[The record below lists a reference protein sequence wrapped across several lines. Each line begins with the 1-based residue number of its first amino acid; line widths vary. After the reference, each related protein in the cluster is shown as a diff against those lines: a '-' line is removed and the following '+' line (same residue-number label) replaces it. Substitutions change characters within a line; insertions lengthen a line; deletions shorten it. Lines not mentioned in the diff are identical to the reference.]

1 MNEIMHPPE
10 PFKIK
15 MTEPIRLLPREERY
29 EKLKSAHYNLF
40 FLRSQDVFI
49 DLLTDSG
56 TGAMSQEQWSAMLL
70 GDEAY
75 AGARSWEEFY
85 EVAYD
90 LTGCEHIFPVHQ
102 GRAAERIVF
111 SVVKPAGK
119 IFISNGHF
127 DTTRANIESR
137 GGIAVDVPDDNAPT
151 PFKGNLNIS
160 KAEEIIKENRDKI
173 GGLILT
179 LTNNTF
185 GGVPVSLEN
194 IKQTYE
200 LARKYNLP
208 LYMDI
213 ARIAEN
219 VYFIWKYE
227 LNEEGDDLWAIGKEI
242 CRYADVLMMS
252 AKKDGL
258 VNMGGMLCV
267 RDDALAEQ
275 IKIDLILGEGFPT
288 YGGLAGRDLSAL
300 AVGLREAFQLPYLEY
315 RIGQVRYLWH
325 NLKKIGIPVLE
336 PHGGHAVYVDA
347 LKMYPDIPPE
357 RFPGQVLACMLYLEG
372 GIRTVEIGSVM
383 FGKEED
389 GRFIPAPKELVR
401 LAIPRRIYTQS
412 HMDHVV
418 RVFKQVK
425 DAEPFCK
432 GFRIIKAM
440 PYLRHFTAH
449 FEPIE

>member
-1 MNEIMHPPE
+1 MTEIMHPPE

-15 MTEPIRLLPREERY
+15 MTEPIWLLPRKQRY
-29 EKLKSAHYNLF
+29 KKLKEAHYNLF
-40 FLRSQDVFI
+40 FLRSRDVFI

-56 TGAMSQEQWSAMLL
+56 TGAMSQDQWAAMLL

-85 EVAYD
+85 SVAND
-90 LTGCEHIFPVHQ
+90 LTGCQHIFPVHQ
-102 GRAAERIVF
+102 GRAAERIIF
-111 SVVKPAGK
+111 SVVDTDGK

-137 GGIAVDVPDDNAPT
+137 GGIAIDLPDENAKN
-151 PFKGNLNIS
+151 PFKGNLDIAR
-160 KAEEIIKENRDKI
+160 AEQLIKEKGDSI

-200 LARKYNLP
+200 LARKYDLP

-227 LNEEGDDLWAIGKEI
+227 LNEEGDDLWEIGKEI

-267 RDDALAEQ
+267 RDDTLAEQ

-300 AVGLREAFQLPYLEY
+300 AVGLKEAFQLPYLEY
-315 RIGQVRYLWH
+315 RIGQVRYLW
-325 NLKKIGIPVLE
+325 NGLKEVGIPVLE

-347 LKMYPDIPPE
+347 AKFYPEIPSE
-357 RFPGQVLACMLYLEG
+357 KYPGQVLACMLYLEG

-383 FGKEED
+383 FGKEEN
-389 GRFIPAPKELVR
+389 GKFIPAPKELVR

-412 HMDHVV
+412 HMVHVI
-418 RVFKQVK
+418 RVFEKIK
-425 DAEPFCK
+425 SKEPFCK
-432 GFRIIKAM
+432 GFRITKAM
-440 PYLRHFTAH
+440 PYLRHFTAY
-449 FEPIE
+449 FEPID